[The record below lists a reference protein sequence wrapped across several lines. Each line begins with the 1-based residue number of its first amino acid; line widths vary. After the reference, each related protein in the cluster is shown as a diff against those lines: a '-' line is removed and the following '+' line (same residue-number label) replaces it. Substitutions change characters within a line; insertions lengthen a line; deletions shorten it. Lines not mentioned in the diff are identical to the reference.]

1 MKKDNNLNIST
12 LEEKEFNRNKWFFSI
27 GGIGRDMVYGLVAN
41 YFFMYV
47 QFGLTLSVAQF
58 ATLSIL
64 IATSLGTVHAE
75 NKITDI
81 KIRNSFFMSCLY
93 CGFCMFLKN
102 P

>member
-1 MKKDNNLNIST
+1 MEDNNLNISINE
-12 LEEKEFNRNKWFFSI
+12 EEKVFNRNKWFFSI

-64 IATSLGTVHAE
+64 IGVIVVGT
-75 NKITDI
+75 
-81 KIRNSFFMSCLY
+81 
-93 CGFCMFLKN
+93 FCMSASPFSR
-102 P
+102 